1 MHQDGFGSERYF
13 HCFKYECLWVPEYFL
28 LRRSATSS
36 WLSQLTVRHH
46 LPPPGCASTQSDITY
61 LLAVPTHTVR
71 LFFSSKGG
79 WANSRAWNWLF
90 DSFSI
95 WICCAP
101 FKGQWSLTLSVG
113 GALAQT
119 ASHLLSTRC
128 YTSGRECYLFFIYQ
142 AVLEIHFESN
152 FPIGGGESWVTGKI
166 DIFWVPLTISV
177 LTSYTLEALEL
188 LFMHL
193 LRGL

>member
-1 MHQDGFGSERYF
+1 MGLGVRDTFTALNTSASEF
-13 HCFKYECLWVPEYFL
+13 QSTFFL
-28 LRRSATSS
+28 GD
-36 WLSQLTVRHH
+36 H
-46 LPPPGCASTQSDITY
+46 LPPPGWASTQSDVTY
-61 LLAVPTHTVR
+61 LLWLCQHTVR

-95 WICCAP
+95 WICLAP

-119 ASHLLSTRC
+119 SSHLLSTRC
-128 YTSGRECYLFFIYQ
+128 YTSGRECYLIFIYQ
-142 AVLEIHFESN
+142 AVLEIHFESD
-152 FPIGGGESWVTGKI
+152 FPIGGGESWVIGKI

-188 LFMHL
+188 LFIHL
-193 LRGL
+193 LMAL